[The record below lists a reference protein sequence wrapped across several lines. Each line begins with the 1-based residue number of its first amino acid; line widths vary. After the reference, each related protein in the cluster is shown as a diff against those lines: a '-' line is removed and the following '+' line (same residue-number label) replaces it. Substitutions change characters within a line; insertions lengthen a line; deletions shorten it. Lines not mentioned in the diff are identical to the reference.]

1 VEALFELIKGLIR
14 DMDGTQDDDVD
25 EEDFKEEQNSV
36 ARLIHML
43 HNDDQEE
50 MLKVGLTVYIVY
62 ANIPAVLVLKVT
74 VISVLLLFAILSP
87 FICKFQYLWG
97 WSDRGRQ

>member
-1 VEALFELIKGLIR
+1 MEALFELIKGLIR
-14 DMDGTQDDDVD
+14 DMDGTEDYDVD

-50 MLKVGLTVYIVY
+50 MLKVCL
-62 ANIPAVLVLKVT
+62 NIMNYYYLKPSSSYCV
-74 VISVLLLFAILSP
+74 
-87 FICKFQYLWG
+87 C
-97 WSDRGRQ
+97 

>member
-1 VEALFELIKGLIR
+1 
-14 DMDGTQDDDVD
+14 MDGTQDDDVD

-50 MLKVGLTVYIVY
+50 MLKVCL
-62 ANIPAVLVLKVT
+62 NIMHYYYLKPNSSYCVCWYPSCVST
-74 VISVLLLFAILSP
+74 
-87 FICKFQYLWG
+87 
-97 WSDRGRQ
+97 